1 MQRLSGFPFP
11 PLYFLSFKGKW
22 RVFFLGGGHFF
33 LSPGGS
39 CATNVPFVQAFGR
52 SFSVIFGHF
61 ECTVAVGNASTS
73 VMHVRFQMIFSIVY
87 AVVDFVLQPSIL

>member
-52 SFSVIFGHF
+52 SFSASFHSALHA
-61 ECTVAVGNASTS
+61 VAVAHNAST
-73 VMHVRFQMIFSIVY
+73 
-87 AVVDFVLQPSIL
+87 